1 MPCLLAEHVSCDATA
16 DGAQQASFAFSHWRR
31 IGVVVRRIRVA
42 GLWWEFGFLLRCV
55 GVVGRLLLLVVLAG
69 CHALLICLVLS
80 EGVVAWLSSW
90 LSSWRVTVN
99 AVSECIKLNR
109 ETTKIL
115 LVSCISL
122 RVACIVCAVLL
133 ALNTHLEAT
142 VLRGTEAV
150 RSGGWGKS
158 LVLVAAVL

>member
-1 MPCLLAEHVSCDATA
+1 M
-16 DGAQQASFAFSHWRR
+16 
-31 IGVVVRRIRVA
+31 
-42 GLWWEFGFLLRCV
+42 FLLRCV
-55 GVVGRLLLLVVLAG
+55 GVVGRLLLAG

-80 EGVVAWLSSW
+80 EGVVTW
-90 LSSWRVTVN
+90 LSSWRATVN
-99 AVSECIKLNR
+99 AVSVFIKLDW
-109 ETTKIL
+109 ETPKVL

-150 RSGGWGKS
+150 RSGRWGKS
-158 LVLVAAVL
+158 LVLVAAIL

>member
-1 MPCLLAEHVSCDATA
+1 MPFLLAEHVSCDATG
-16 DGAQQASFAFSHWRR
+16 DGAKQASFAFSHRWR
-31 IGVVVRRIRVA
+31 IGVVIGRIRVA
-42 GLWWEFGFLLRCV
+42 GLWWELVFLLRCV
-55 GVVGRLLLLVVLAG
+55 GVVGRLLLLAG

-90 LSSWRVTVN
+90 LSSWRATVN
-99 AVSECIKLNR
+99 AVSVFIKLDR

-115 LVSCISL
+115 LVSCISR
-122 RVACIVCAVLL
+122 RVACIVCTVLL
-133 ALNTHLEAT
+133 ALNTRLEAT

-150 RSGGWGKS
+150 RSGGWGIS

>member
-1 MPCLLAEHVSCDATA
+1 M
-16 DGAQQASFAFSHWRR
+16 
-31 IGVVVRRIRVA
+31 
-42 GLWWEFGFLLRCV
+42 
-55 GVVGRLLLLVVLAG
+55 LAG

-80 EGVVAWLSSW
+80 EGVVAC
-90 LSSWRVTVN
+90 LSSWRATVN
-99 AVSECIKLNR
+99 AVSVFTKLDR

-122 RVACIVCAVLL
+122 WVAGIICAVLL

>member
-1 MPCLLAEHVSCDATA
+1 V
-16 DGAQQASFAFSHWRR
+16 
-31 IGVVVRRIRVA
+31 
-42 GLWWEFGFLLRCV
+42 FLLRCV
-55 GVVGRLLLLVVLAG
+55 RVVGRLLLLVVVLAG

-80 EGVVAWLSSW
+80 EGVVACWSSW
-90 LSSWRVTVN
+90 LSSWHVTVN
-99 AVSECIKLNR
+99 AVSIFVKLDR

>member
-1 MPCLLAEHVSCDATA
+1 M
-16 DGAQQASFAFSHWRR
+16 
-31 IGVVVRRIRVA
+31 
-42 GLWWEFGFLLRCV
+42 GFLLRCV

-80 EGVVAWLSSW
+80 EGVVARLSSW
-90 LSSWRVTVN
+90 LGSWRVTVN
-99 AVSECIKLNR
+99 AVSECIKLDR

-122 RVACIVCAVLL
+122 WVACIVCAVLL